1 MNRSLR
7 SRDRGDREFDSKRPS
22 GSPGIVLG
30 FSGLVGGAEN
40 DSAGD
45 RRKKK
50 ARLDWTRA
58 GREGRRTLFRKAINS
73 FSIFTLGGLYGEP
86 HLFTKGAADKATDR
100 MGLPAS
106 EGHNIGQRCTSGP
119 LQQVKNLFGLAA
131 LAGFS
136 GLPAALGC
144 LLGLSLGF
152 ALAFCR
158 AGLFRRV
165 GFVSRNLGSRRFLFS
180 GHMLS
185 FRDLYRGDDI
195 HHSGL
200 LNMQEDS
207 TRSGKTKAWTIPGGI
222 R

>member
-1 MNRSLR
+1 MNRPLR
-7 SRDRGDREFDSKRPS
+7 SRDRGHREFDSKWPS
-22 GSPGIVLG
+22 GSTGTLLG
-30 FSGLVGGAEN
+30 ASGLVGGAA
-40 DSAGD
+40 DDLAGD
-45 RRKKK
+45 RRNKK
-50 ARLDWTRA
+50 ARVDWTRA
-58 GREGRRTLFRKAINS
+58 GREGRRTLFRKPINS
-73 FSIFTLGGLYGEP
+73 FSIFTLGGFYGEP
-86 HLFTKGAADKATDR
+86 HLFTKGAADKATNR

-144 LLGLSLGF
+144 LLGLSLGLAF
-152 ALAFCR
+152 ALCG

-165 GFVSRNLGSRRFLFS
+165 GFVSRNLGSGRFLFS
-180 GHMLS
+180 GHVLS

-195 HHSGL
+195 HHSAL

-207 TRSGKTKAWTIPGGI
+207 TPSAETKARTIPGGI